1 MKLTITS
8 VQSLTLPNGKMDKTY
23 FDDDLPGFGV
33 RVRAGGSKTWVVQY
47 KVGARHRRM
56 PLGSVGALDLSK
68 ARATAKDLLAAVRL
82 GRDPF
87 AEKIETRAKI
97 AETFGALLPRYL
109 ARQRARLKPRTLQ
122 QTERHLQVNAR
133 FFHPRAVSTI
143 NRRAV
148 AAMLAEIAESSGPV
162 AANRVRASLSAYFNW
177 LLREGLL
184 LDSNPVSYTNRQ
196 PERGVRERV
205 LKSDE
210 IWEIWHALEQDQ
222 YGDIV
227 KLLALTGARRDEIG
241 ALRWSEVDLKRA
253 LITLPSQRTKNKRP
267 HEIRLSSAALRILT
281 AQPRRLLPDG
291 SPRDHIF
298 GFGTGGFSGWSKAKR
313 ELDER
318 ILAARKTAGKADRMQ
333 LWRLHDL
340 RRTVSTV
347 MHDEIGIMPHVV
359 EAVLGHVD
367 GHRRGV
373 AGVYNRAA
381 YTSQKAEALAQ
392 WADYLSA
399 IVAGMNKPQ
408 AISPQ
413 HNA

>member
-8 VQSLTLPNGKMDKTY
+8 VRSLTLPKGQMDKTY

-33 RVRAGGSKTWVVQY
+33 RVRAGGSKTWIVQY

-56 PLGSVGALDLSK
+56 PLGSVGTLDLSK

-97 AETFGALLPRYL
+97 TETFGALLPRYL

-122 QTERHLQVNAR
+122 ETERHLESHAR
-133 FFHPRAVSTI
+133 SLHARAVHAI
-143 NRRAV
+143 DRRAV
-148 AAMLAEIAESSGPV
+148 AALLAEIAETSGPV
-162 AANRVRASLSAYFNW
+162 AANRVRASLSTYCNW
-177 LLREGLL
+177 LLREGML

-196 PERGVRERV
+196 PEKGVRERV
-205 LKSDE
+205 LKAE
-210 IWEIWHALEQDQ
+210 ELWQIWHALGQNQ

-241 ALRWSEVDLKRA
+241 GLRWSEVDLERA

-267 HEIRLSSAALRILT
+267 HEIRLSSAALTIL
-281 AQPRRLLPDG
+281 AGQPRRLLPDG

-298 GFGTGGFSGWSKAKR
+298 GFGTSGFSGWSKAKH

-318 ILAARKTAGKADRMQ
+318 ILAARKAAGKTEPMHP
-333 LWRLHDL
+333 WRLHDL
-340 RRTVSTV
+340 RRTVSTA

-359 EAVLGHVD
+359 EAVLGHID

-381 YTSQKAEALAQ
+381 YTTQKAEALAQ
-392 WADYLSA
+392 WADHLGV
-399 IVAGMNKPQ
+399 IVA
-408 AISPQ
+408 
-413 HNA
+413 

>member
-1 MKLTITS
+1 
-8 VQSLTLPNGKMDKTY
+8 MDKTY

-33 RVRAGGSKTWVVQY
+33 RVRAAGSKTWVVQY

-56 PLGSVGALDLSK
+56 PLGSVGTLDLGK

-122 QTERHLQVNAR
+122 ETERHLQVNAR
-133 FFHPRAVSTI
+133 PLHARHVRSI
-143 NRRAV
+143 DRRVV
-148 AAMLAEIAESSGPV
+148 AAMIAEIAEGSGPV

-196 PERGVRERV
+196 PEKGVRERV
-205 LKSDE
+205 LKSEE
-210 IWEIWHALEQDQ
+210 IWEIWHALDQDQ

-241 ALRWSEVDLKRA
+241 GLRWSEVDLERA

-267 HEIRLSSAALRILT
+267 HEIRLSSAVLTILA

-291 SPRDHIF
+291 SPREYIF
-298 GFGTGGFSGWSKAKR
+298 GFGTSGFSGWSKAKR

-318 ILAARKTAGKADRMQ
+318 ILAARKAAGKAEPMQ
-333 LWRLHDL
+333 GWRLHDL
-340 RRTVSTV
+340 RRTLSTV

-359 EAVLGHVD
+359 EAVLGHID

-381 YTSQKAEALAQ
+381 YTNQKAEALAQ
-392 WADYLSA
+392 WADHLSA
-399 IVAGMNKPQ
+399 IIAGTNKP
-408 AISPQ
+408 
-413 HNA
+413 

>member
-8 VQSLTLPNGKMDKTY
+8 VRSLTLPKGQMDKTY

-33 RVRAGGSKTWVVQY
+33 RVRAGGSKTWIVQY

-56 PLGSVGALDLSK
+56 PLGSVGTLDLSK

-97 AETFGALLPRYL
+97 TETFGALLPRYL

-122 QTERHLQVNAR
+122 ETERHLESHAR
-133 FFHPRAVSTI
+133 SLHARAVHAI
-143 NRRAV
+143 DRRAV
-148 AAMLAEIAESSGPV
+148 AALLAEIAETSGPV
-162 AANRVRASLSAYFNW
+162 AANRVRASLSTYCNW
-177 LLREGLL
+177 LLREGML

-196 PERGVRERV
+196 PEKGVRERV
-205 LKSDE
+205 LKAE
-210 IWEIWHALEQDQ
+210 ELWQIWHALEQDQ
-222 YGDIV
+222 YGNIV

-241 ALRWSEVDLKRA
+241 GLRWSEVDLERA

-267 HEIRLSSAALRILT
+267 HEIRLSSAALTIL
-281 AQPRRLLPDG
+281 AGQPRRLLPDG

-298 GFGTGGFSGWSKAKR
+298 GFGTSGFSGWSKAKH

-318 ILAARKTAGKADRMQ
+318 ILAARKAAGKAEPMQ
-333 LWRLHDL
+333 PWRLHDL
-340 RRTVSTV
+340 RRTVSTA

-359 EAVLGHVD
+359 EAVLGHID

-381 YTSQKAEALAQ
+381 YTTQKAEALAQ
-392 WADYLSA
+392 WADHLGV
-399 IVAGMNKPQ
+399 IVA
-408 AISPQ
+408 
-413 HNA
+413 

>member
-1 MKLTITS
+1 MKLTITN
-8 VQSLTLPNGKMDKTY
+8 VRLLTLPNGQMDKTY

-47 KVGARHRRM
+47 KIGARHRRM
-56 PLGSVGALDLSK
+56 PLGSVGSLDLSK
-68 ARATAKDLLAAVRL
+68 ARATAKNLLAAVRL

-87 AEKIETRAKI
+87 AEKIETRFKV

-122 QTERHLQVNAR
+122 ETERHLQVNAR
-133 FFHPRAVSTI
+133 IFHPQPVSTI

-184 LDSNPVSYTNRQ
+184 LESNPVSYTNRQ
-196 PERGVRERV
+196 PEKGVRERV

-227 KLLALTGARRDEIG
+227 KLLALTATRRDEIG
-241 ALRWSEVDLKRA
+241 GLRWSEVRLERA

-267 HEIRLSSAALRILT
+267 HEIRLSSAALRILA

-291 SPRDHIF
+291 SPRDHVF
-298 GFGTGGFSGWSKAKR
+298 GSGPSGFSGWSKAKR

-373 AGVYNRAA
+373 AGVYNHAA
-381 YTSQKAEALAQ
+381 YTSQKAGALAQ

-399 IVAGMNKPQ
+399 IVADKPQ
-408 AISPQ
+408 ATSPQ
-413 HNA
+413 HGA